1 MVDESGRD
9 RFVAVIRT
17 EQLYPTLF
25 NALTTLEEAMG
36 TGIVDWEGFRQAEA
50 AQFQANS
57 QSKVKKGQL
66 KQAKLPYSCYYQ
78 NPDIKDLVL
87 RNDQEYLDRWNY
99 SFEDMPACILEGEN

>member
-9 RFVAVIRT
+9 RFVEVIRT

-25 NALTTLEEAMG
+25 NALTMLEGTMG

-57 QSKVKKGQL
+57 QSQAGKGHI
-66 KQAKLPYSCYYQ
+66 KQEKLPYSCYYQ
-78 NPDIKDLVL
+78 NPAIKDLVL

-99 SFEDMPACILEGEN
+99 SFEDMPACTLEGEN